1 MSRIGDG
8 TDGPGGPGSASNPWP
23 DEAGAQV
30 RRLRRAITSRMNGE
44 PVDTDVAPLLPD
56 LLTRLDQISESESTS
71 DLHAPEPPEKVA
83 PPSPSEH
90 SALLRRAESKLR
102 DLAAGL
108 QNSQEVESVRHLI
121 ETIDRYR
128 TLREEVL
135 MRTEL

>member
-1 MSRIGDG
+1 M
-8 TDGPGGPGSASNPWP
+8 
-23 DEAGAQV
+23 
-30 RRLRRAITSRMNGE
+30 RRLRRAITSRMDGE

-56 LLTRLDQISESESTS
+56 LLTRLDEIDASESTS
-71 DLHAPEPPEKVA
+71 DLQAPEPPEKVA

-102 DLAAGL
+102 GLAAGL
-108 QNSQEVESVRHLI
+108 QDRQQIESVRALI

-128 TLREEVL
+128 ALREEVL